1 MFGCHYQKEL
11 ENRMPG
17 MTLENIA
24 KACEGTY
31 VGSDEHL
38 KDYITGAVT
47 DSRKVHLHN
56 LFIPIKGERVD
67 GHDFI
72 PEVFEKG
79 ALAVL
84 SEHELTEPAGPYILV
99 ESTTEAMKKL
109 AEKLDSGYDYI
120 LLDAPA
126 GLSSGFELACAAA
139 DRAIVVSTA
148 DEVCVRSVNITAA
161 GIRRSGITDVRLVIN
176 RFDEKAVAK
185 GKLLNIDDVIDATC
199 AQLLGIVPEDAYVS
213 HCAVRG
219 EKLPPLSSA
228 SRAFSRIARR
238 VCGENVPLFG

>member
-1 MFGCHYQKEL
+1 MAQKIIIASGKGGVGKSSLTAGLGRALSAMDKKVLMLDMDIGLRSLDLIFGVEAATVFDW
-11 ENRMPG
+11 G
-17 MTLENIA
+17 NIIDEE
-24 KACEGTY
+24 CEPNQATMSAGGPKLITAPM
-31 VGSDEHL
+31 GLSDSF
-38 KDYITGAVT
+38 T
-47 DSRKVHLHN
+47 
-56 LFIPIKGERVD
+56 P
-67 GHDFI
+67 
-72 PEVFEKG
+72 
-79 ALAVL
+79 
-84 SEHELTEPAGPYILV
+84 
-99 ESTTEAMKKL
+99 EAMKKL

-176 RFDEKAVAK
+176 RFDEKAVVK